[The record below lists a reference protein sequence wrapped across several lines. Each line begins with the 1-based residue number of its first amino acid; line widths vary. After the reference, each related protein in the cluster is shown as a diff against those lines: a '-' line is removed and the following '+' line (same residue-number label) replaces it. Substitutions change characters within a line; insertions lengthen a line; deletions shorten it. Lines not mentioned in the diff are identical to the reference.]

1 MRLMGAKPSHST
13 LEVALLTKPNFVI
26 LAEEVKEKNMTLA
39 DIVKVTN
46 NKPIIPLYHSA

>member
-39 DIVKVTN
+39 DIVKVSR
-46 NKPIIPLYHSA
+46 LLGC